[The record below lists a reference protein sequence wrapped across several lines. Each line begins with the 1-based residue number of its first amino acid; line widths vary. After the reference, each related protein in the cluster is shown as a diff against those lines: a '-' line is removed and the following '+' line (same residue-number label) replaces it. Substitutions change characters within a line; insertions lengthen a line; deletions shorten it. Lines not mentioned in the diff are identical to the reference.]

1 MKPQARH
8 DVLRAVLPAM
18 AAVVLMAV
26 LWWAHDWAYNTFCP
40 AIAGGD
46 GEPKY
51 QIGIVPGLFW
61 GLENGEMFKYLRTD
75 WIVFIPWLLA
85 CAFFAAGPLVAF
97 MFSRGKAAHIL
108 STALLLG
115 IITHGCGNVLSHHT
129 GYLAEFHPPIEL
141 GDLAQCAWRGVAW
154 ILALSLGGAAVG
166 IALQMIVRAVARRAD
181 RRRRGMC
188 R

>member
-1 MKPQARH
+1 M
-8 DVLRAVLPAM
+8 LPAL
-18 AAVVLMAV
+18 AGAVVMAG
-26 LWWAHDWAYNTFCP
+26 LWWAEDWAYNTFCP

-51 QIGIVPGLFW
+51 QIGVIPGLFW
-61 GLENGEMFKYLRTD
+61 SLENGEMFKYLRTD

-85 CAFFAAGPLVAF
+85 CAFFAFGPVVAF

-115 IITHGCGNVLSHHT
+115 VITHGCGNVLSHHA

-141 GDLAQCAWRGVAW
+141 GDLAQCAWRGGAW

-166 IALQMIVRAVARRAD
+166 IVLQMIARAVSRRAARRKAPA
-181 RRRRGMC
+181 RT
-188 R
+188 